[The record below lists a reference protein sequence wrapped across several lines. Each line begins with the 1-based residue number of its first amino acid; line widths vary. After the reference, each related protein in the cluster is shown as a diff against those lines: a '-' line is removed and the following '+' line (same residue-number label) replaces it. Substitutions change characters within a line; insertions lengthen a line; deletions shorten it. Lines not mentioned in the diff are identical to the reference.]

1 MPAEDNNTG
10 LFIEALSN
18 VLENMAFIFTEELP
32 TEKLSINPG
41 EFLAAEMT
49 FHGPNR
55 GRVSLLVQYPF
66 ITLLAVN
73 MLGAE
78 EGEVTEA
85 IAFDALKE
93 LLNMACGQFLTSRFG
108 SEPVFDLTVPEIRN
122 VEAAKLNH
130 RLLRPGS
137 GILEAD
143 EHQLVANVIMEN

>member
-1 MPAEDNNTG
+1 MPTETNDTG
-10 LFIEALSN
+10 LFVEAISN

-32 TEKLSINPG
+32 AEEMSIKPG

-49 FHGPNR
+49 FNGPNR

-66 ITLLAVN
+66 CTVLAVN
-73 MLGAE
+73 MLGTDE
-78 EGEVTEA
+78 SEVTEA
-85 IAFDALKE
+85 KAFDALKE
-93 LLNMACGQFLTSRFG
+93 VLNMACGQFLTSRFG

-130 RLLRPGS
+130 RLLRPNS

-143 EHQLVANVIMEN
+143 GYQLVANVIMEN